1 MTTSVS
7 VPWSP
12 GLASM
17 QPTDTTSETV
27 DRLIRAGCA
36 RNVPAEIHY
45 EHRNGS
51 IITGRARL
59 LELTECQIL
68 ADRPKYLDRGGSIP
82 AGASVTVHVSLGGSR
97 YQFDSVIEETDR
109 SISLG
114 GRKKVRGIALGR
126 PSELSDSQR
135 RTCLRISVVGYDP
148 ITVALVRPHPRL
160 PNACPVDAEI
170 MKGRMH
176 DLSVGGLAV
185 LVDHRLPD
193 TIRRGDHFFL
203 TFALPFVEEEFY
215 MLGSMRHSRVVAGSG
230 SSCMGLS
237 FRPWCG
243 RRFAH
248 DQRRMSQFVVEHER
262 RLLRRRK

>member
-7 VPWSP
+7 VPWNP

-17 QPTDTTSETV
+17 QPTDTSSETV
-27 DRLIRAGCA
+27 ERLIRAGCA

-97 YQFDSVIEETDR
+97 YQFDSVIEETNR

-114 GRKKVRGIALGR
+114 GRKKVRGIALSKPTG
-126 PSELSDSQR
+126 LADSQR
-135 RTCLRISVVGYDP
+135 RARLRISMVGYDP
-148 ITVALVRPHPRL
+148 ITVELVRPHPDVS
-160 PNACPVDAEI
+160 NACPVGAEI
-170 MKGRMH
+170 IEGRMH

-185 LVDHRLPD
+185 LVDHRVPGAVH
-193 TIRRGDHFFL
+193 RGDHFFL
-203 TFALPFVEEEFY
+203 TFALPSVAEEFY
-215 MLGSMRHSRVVAGSG
+215 ILGSVCHSRVVEASG
-230 SSCMGLS
+230 SLRMGLS

-243 RRFAH
+243 RRFIH
-248 DQRRMSQFVVEHER
+248 DQRRLSLFVVEHER